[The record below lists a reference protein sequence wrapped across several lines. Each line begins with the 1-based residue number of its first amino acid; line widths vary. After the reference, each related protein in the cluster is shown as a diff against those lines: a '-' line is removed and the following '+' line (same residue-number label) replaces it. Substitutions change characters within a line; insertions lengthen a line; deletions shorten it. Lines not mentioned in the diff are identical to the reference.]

1 MVKIIIHPCYE
12 TPMLKGPTVGLVP
25 LQTTDELV
33 MFRWMN
39 DPAIRVAAG
48 RPNWKACYSLEQ
60 VQDLIKEWLGQS
72 TRFDLMVVD
81 LEKGEPCGLIEL
93 NHLHAM
99 SDSARLSLVW
109 GGRKE
114 GGLAKE
120 ALTLASNYAFETQA
134 LHRLWTRVPCDSDFI
149 MSAFHNIGFRAEG
162 VLREDHFNAGVWH
175 DSVLLSLLATE
186 ARKC

>member
-1 MVKIIIHPCYE
+1 
-12 TPMLKGPTVGLVP
+12 MLKGRAVGLVP

-39 DPAIRVAAG
+39 DPAIRAAAG

-60 VQDLIKEWLGQS
+60 VQDLIRDRLGQS

-81 LEKGEPCGLIEL
+81 LERGEPCGLVEL

-109 GGRKE
+109 GGRGDAK
-114 GGLAKE
+114 LAEE
-120 ALTLASNYAFETQA
+120 ALSLASKYAFETQA
-134 LHRLWTRVPCDSDFI
+134 LHRLWTRVPNDSDFI

-162 VLREDHFNAGVWH
+162 VLREDHFSGGAWK
-175 DSVLLSLLATE
+175 DSVLLSMLATE
-186 ARKC
+186 AGRC